1 MKKFQFNLQKLLS
14 YKEQLLDGELMN
26 LAVLNSM
33 LAREEQKLQRFRQER
48 VTSRAQFD
56 KDIQSGLN
64 SADFAVYN
72 RYEKRI
78 SRQIQ
83 DVTRSI
89 ETIRAQVEVQIE
101 RIKDLKMEMK
111 SLESIK
117 EIRYEE
123 YRAEQLKKEELF
135 IDEFVAGKN
144 IVERR

>member
-33 LAREEQKLQRFRQER
+33 LARKKQKLQRLCQER
-48 VTSRAQFD
+48 IASRTQFE
-56 KDIQSGLN
+56 KEIQSGLN
-64 SADFAVYN
+64 AADFAVYN

-89 ETIRAQVEVQIE
+89 ETIRAQVEAQIE
-101 RIKDLKMEMK
+101 RIKDLKMETK

-135 IDEFVAGKN
+135 IDEFVAGRS
-144 IVERR
+144 IAERR

>member
-1 MKKFQFNLQKLLS
+1 M
-14 YKEQLLDGELMN
+14 
-26 LAVLNSM
+26 
-33 LAREEQKLQRFRQER
+33 
-48 VTSRAQFD
+48 
-56 KDIQSGLN
+56 
-64 SADFAVYN
+64 
-72 RYEKRI
+72 
-78 SRQIQ
+78 
-83 DVTRSI
+83 TRSI